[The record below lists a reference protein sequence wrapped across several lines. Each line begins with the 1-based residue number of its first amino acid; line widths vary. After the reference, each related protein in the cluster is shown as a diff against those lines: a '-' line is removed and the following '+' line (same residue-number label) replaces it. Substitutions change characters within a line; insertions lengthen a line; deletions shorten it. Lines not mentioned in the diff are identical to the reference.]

1 MKIYIKHNLI
11 SDSPYEMSIKNEIFI
26 PQDKELFE
34 QLVLEIVN
42 GNPASFLIS
51 GYRGAGKTSFINK
64 VKERCVQKESNI
76 LFISLNFGK
85 YEEFSLILRKIIRE
99 VYLAIDNKELVVN
112 IGTKSLLKNVR
123 KQLEK
128 DNPSL
133 LKELEL
139 IYERTFYQVTENRKH
154 SLQTET
160 SISQTIAYDIKKAV
174 ISVGLLIATGISNEF
189 KFVEKILGLNNTNL
203 DKVILIASAIWA
215 GFASYQLTLNYSKK
229 RTELDELSRSS
240 LYDNEIAEFQLKK
253 ILNGLKRSGLKMVF
267 IIDEVDKIDSDEK
280 LNSLISELKPLM
292 LSGLASFVLISGQ
305 KLYYKYQAS
314 HTMDDAIISSV
325 FSKTIHVPL
334 LSIKKFE
341 ELFKKILEKES
352 DFSNALL
359 QDYINSK
366 ILQSNRLPR
375 RFINLIRQ
383 NLIWEEKTSYITIN
397 KDIANGLKTDTQ
409 LLEVIKGIEVNNLNE
424 EKFDGGIK
432 DFLITQLHIWTQKI
446 KLNRYVSFTLHDIYD
461 LEQYSKEVH
470 SSWYLTLLNKLAL
483 QLLDNLAEIGLLEKE
498 NKEIEEETR
507 VFYKWKDDVEVI
519 VDEVTKPDDG
529 RWIFMDNFVK
539 LEKILRDIS
548 KQSVQLEI
556 NTNLQ
561 EGDFHGMIKRFYKQ
575 GILDKKLEGLTYNL
589 YIVRNKIVHGVELSE
604 ADITFMLD
612 SQQSFK
618 QVETMLIEQGYCYII
633 QHMSKAQ
640 TQVISEQ
647 LDMGN
652 PFRLILGIR
661 YTELVHLCFKIKLL
675 QKDSSYYNYI
685 RKTLIDFQEYIAHN
699 PHSYLILLIHSQQN
713 DIYQEKF
720 ISDLKEIIDNE
731 YNELREYIIWY
742 SYVEINLNKL
752 KKDMDLVLQKFTH
765 EHINIV

>member
-1 MKIYIKHNLI
+1 MKISLKHHLI
-11 SDSPYEMSIKNEIFI
+11 SDSPYEMGVKNEIFI

-34 QLVLEIVN
+34 QIVLEIVN

-64 VKERCVQKESNI
+64 IKERCVQKDSNI

-99 VYLAIDNKELVVN
+99 VYLAIDNKEIVIN
-112 IGTKSLLKNVR
+112 TEMKSSLKNV
-123 KQLEK
+123 KEQLEK

-133 LKELEL
+133 LRELEL
-139 IYERTFYQVTENRKH
+139 IYERTFYQVTENRKQ
-154 SLQTET
+154 SLQTEK
-160 SISQTIAYDIKKAV
+160 SISQTITYDIKKAV
-174 ISVGLLIATGISNEF
+174 MSVGLLIATGISNEF
-189 KFVEKILGLNNTNL
+189 KFIEKILGLNNTNL
-203 DKVILIASAIWA
+203 DKVVLIASAIWA
-215 GFASYQLTLNYSKK
+215 GIASYNLTLSYSKK

-267 IIDEVDKIDSDEK
+267 VIDEVDKIDNDEK

-314 HTMDDAIISSV
+314 HTIDDAIISSV
-325 FSKTIHVPL
+325 FSKTIHIPL

-341 ELFKKILEKES
+341 ELFQKILEKES

-397 KDIANGLKTDTQ
+397 KDTANALKTDTQ
-409 LLEVIKGIEVNNLNE
+409 LLEVIKEIEAKNINE

-507 VFYKWKDDVEVI
+507 VFYKWKDDAEVI
-519 VDEVTKPDDG
+519 VDELVKFDDG
-529 RWIFMDNFVK
+529 RWIFMDNFIK
-539 LEKILRDIS
+539 LEKMIRGINIQLLDS
-548 KQSVQLEI
+548 YLNNQS
-556 NTNLQ
+556 
-561 EGDFHGMIKRFYKQ
+561 FKMIIR
-575 GILDKKLEGLTYNL
+575 KLYQNNVIDRNAAELIYNL
-589 YIVRNKIVHGVELSE
+589 DTLKKKISHGKELGDGE
-604 ADITFMLD
+604 ASFVIN
-612 SQQSFK
+612 SQQSFN
-618 QVETMLIEQGYCYII
+618 QAETMLIEQIYYYVIK
-633 QHMSKAQ
+633 QHMSKTQ
-640 TQVISEQ
+640 MQVIDEQ
-647 LDMGN
+647 LDMDN
-652 PFRLILGIR
+652 PFKFILGLR
-661 YTELVHLCFKIKLL
+661 YTELFHLCFKVKLL
-675 QKDSSYYNYI
+675 QKASSYYNYI
-685 RKTLIDFQEYIAHN
+685 RKTLIDYQEYIVHN
-699 PHSYLILLIHSQQN
+699 PHSYLVLLIYSQK
-713 DIYQEKF
+713 DDTYQEKF
-720 ISDLKEIIDNE
+720 IRDFKEIIDNE
-731 YNELREYIIWY
+731 YNELSEYIILFSY
-742 SYVEINLNKL
+742 SESNHDKL
-752 KKDMDLVLQKFTH
+752 KQDMDLVLQKLTH

>member
-112 IGTKSLLKNVR
+112 IGSKSLLKNVR

-174 ISVGLLIATGISNEF
+174 ISVGLLIAAGISNEF
-189 KFVEKILGLNNTNL
+189 KFVEKILFLNNTNL
-203 DKVILIASAIWA
+203 DKAILLASAIWA
-215 GFASYQLTLNYSKK
+215 GFASYQLTLSYNKK

-352 DFSNALL
+352 DFSNDLL

-397 KDIANGLKTDTQ
+397 KDIANGLKTDTK

-483 QLLDNLAEIGLLEKE
+483 QLLDNLAEIGLLEK
-498 NKEIEEETR
+498 NKEVEEETR

-556 NTNLQ
+556 NINHQ
-561 EGDFHGMIKRFYKQ
+561 EGDFQGMIKRFYKQ
-575 GILDKKLEGLTYNL
+575 GILDKKLEELTYNL

-604 ADITFMLD
+604 SDIAFMLD

-618 QVETMLIEQGYCYII
+618 QVETMLIEQGYCFII

-640 TQVISEQ
+640 TQVLSEQ
-647 LDMGN
+647 LDMDN
-652 PFRLILGIR
+652 PFSLILGIR

-699 PHSYLILLIHSQQN
+699 SHSYLILLIHSQQN

-731 YNELREYIIWY
+731 YKELREYIIWY

-752 KKDMDLVLQKFTH
+752 KKDMDIVLQKFTH